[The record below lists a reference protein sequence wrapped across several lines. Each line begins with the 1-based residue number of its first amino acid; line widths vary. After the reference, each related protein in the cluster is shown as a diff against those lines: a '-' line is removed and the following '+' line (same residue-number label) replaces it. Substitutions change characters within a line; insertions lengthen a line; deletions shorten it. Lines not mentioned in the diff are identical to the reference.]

1 MPGRDNFSAP
11 TKRTIAERA
20 GYVCSFPGCGRLTIG
35 PSDDRASGVTMTGTA
50 AHIVAAA
57 SGGQR
62 SDAALTS
69 AQRSSADNGI
79 WMCAIHGK
87 WIDDNPS
94 IATVPTLLSWKAD
107 HEAEISAW
115 VAHGHPGIFQSW
127 DRLAALTRDQ
137 RETIETRLPN
147 GHEVERDTGNL
158 LEALRERSAFLV
170 IGDSGVGKSALVK
183 VTLDT
188 HFPEARQVWLG
199 PEALRTALSEAEH
212 NAIGLTAPLGDLL
225 ETSSAPKN
233 ILVVDAVERADAM
246 TMVRLGQLI
255 QRLSKAAAD
264 RATRWQ
270 LVVVAQ
276 QAGFEAHLDPVIT
289 AVMGSV
295 VVDPF
300 STVQVRQALAS
311 VPALSQHAYDDA
323 FVALVDNPR
332 MLAWIIS
339 AGPSFAD
346 DQAGHMAA
354 RPQIADRLWSY
365 WTGGDP
371 DLHSFMIA
379 LARRDADYERSFA
392 ISALSAAD
400 RTAWKS
406 GRGRLPLVADPRHR
420 LSFQHDLATDW
431 ARYQSLKEIAGDV
444 GRWSGLANQPLWVA
458 ALRLFGQFLLREP
471 DQSTQGWDWAF
482 AAARAIDSADAIDIL
497 LDALCTDPAADNFL
511 AARAEILFAN
521 EGKLLDRLLAR
532 FMHIATVPERS
543 EIGALGDLGM
553 TLYAEAEMRSP
564 IWSAWPPLIRF
575 LVKYRAS
582 IAPFGSC
589 SVAKICKYWL
599 TKTPSPVAG
608 RAVLGRVG
616 IAELALDTARV
627 EQVRSLAHSYYG
639 SRSDAASDMFEAAL
653 AGAEDNLEAVSSF
666 ALEMA
671 RRRPLAPPVQAE
683 VDRLKA
689 EERKMREESA
699 RRSPRRRREA
709 LMSMSMFGNHPL
721 PPWPLGASGRLNDA
735 FRTAVVRNDG
745 LVFLMKAAP
754 AIAAEVLLAC
764 VIDDK
769 PHAEHRSMTFDDR
782 LGLQWAHEDRPTLF
796 WTSPFFRFL
805 AQSEETALQAIL
817 NLVDF
822 CTERWSSD
830 RGQGDGEQIEV
841 TLSDGDRRVLHG
853 DWQVFDWSHTR
864 RTHNSQLY
872 TALDALERWLF
883 MKVKARADIA
893 PLCRTLLEQ
902 TRSAAIL
909 GVLTDCAKLDPSLL
923 EGPLAPLLSSPLLI
937 FWDEYRLGHRFGND
951 VFTWHRAGEA
961 ARRFGI
967 AWEQEPHRTTALK
980 HVVRD
985 HRRTNA
991 DFNAQLTASVAA
1003 WPKVEGNRDLRQ
1015 RALIAEIDP
1024 TNFREAVGDG
1034 GETVVSFSYPPE
1046 IAAEIAALR
1055 TTETN
1060 QPTLADV
1067 LNYLQQL
1074 LREDLS
1080 AEDAAA
1086 LYSAF
1091 EEHEEI
1097 QRFSDRE
1104 RHVIRVAVA
1113 AVLVVR
1119 AGAWVE
1125 GNPAVFDKLTAT
1137 LAAGVPDASEFD
1149 EALDEQSHVDPGFA
1163 WAMVGAIYAKAR
1175 GAGDSARWDQ
1185 MLSFGLATGDNA
1197 TVRTIIGAA
1206 RLLKTQLGASYYA
1219 IIETSV
1225 FSAALNGLV
1234 PRMEGE
1240 PGSAAAMARWRGRLA
1255 RRPLAVS
1262 RHPVTFDLVN
1272 LSHRIERI
1280 WRHRFERLSG
1290 KDIGPVGRRNLH
1302 RRYSFGPGTHLLAA
1316 TFDWSL
1322 VEAGWTENEAPPP
1335 SAAELAEHR
1344 AIIRMLWDLADWRL
1358 RGDPY
1363 EEPLE
1368 EHDGYGML
1376 DDFGLQ
1382 IQRTIAARIPLG
1394 SAAESRILWEPILAL
1409 GPRGEYT
1416 LEHLIDGFFLRLYKD
1431 IDANNFIA
1439 NWTAMVAFIFAPG
1452 WSNGGK
1458 YWRGREIMRRVLGF
1472 NAASQIANNPK
1483 VLAQVAKLAPY
1494 YETFAHD
1501 HIPHDDSALAAFA
1514 SFAASDAG
1522 VAMRIA
1528 AIGWI
1533 EQAVIKDEGRLKGN
1547 AAAALAELAQV
1558 LLAHHSQELIADA
1571 RARQALNIVI
1581 GRMVR
1586 DQAPYALTL
1595 QDRARGLH

>member
-20 GYVCSFPGCGRLTIG
+20 GYVCSFPRCARLTIG
-35 PSDDRASGVTMTGTA
+35 PSDDRASGITMTGTA

-69 AQRSSADNGI
+69 AQRSSANNGI

-115 VAHGHPGIFQSW
+115 VAHGHPGIFKSW

-137 RETIETRLPN
+137 RETIETSLPN
-147 GHEVERDTGNL
+147 GHEVERDAGNL
-158 LEALRERSAFLV
+158 LEALRARGAFLV
-170 IGDSGVGKSALVK
+170 TGDSGVGKSALVK
-183 VTLDT
+183 ITLDT
-188 HFPEARQVWLG
+188 HFPEVRQVWLG
-199 PEALRTALSEAEH
+199 PEALRAALSEAER
-212 NAIGLTAPLGDLL
+212 NAIGLTAPLVDLL
-225 ETSSAPKN
+225 QTSSAPSN
-233 ILVVDAVERADAM
+233 ILVVDAVERAGAM

-255 QRLSKAAAD
+255 QRLSNVAAD
-264 RATRWQ
+264 GATRWQ

-276 QAGFEAHLDPVIT
+276 LAGFEAHLDPVIT
-289 AVMGSV
+289 AVTESV

-311 VPALSQHAYDDA
+311 VPALSQHIYDDA

-332 MLAWIIS
+332 MLAWIIT
-339 AGPSFAD
+339 AGPSFTGG
-346 DQAGHMAA
+346 QAGHMAT

-365 WTGGDP
+365 WTGGDS

-444 GRWSGLANQPLWVA
+444 ARWSGLASQPLWVA

-511 AARAEILFAN
+511 AARTEILFAN
-521 EGKLLDRLLAR
+521 DGQLLDRLLTR
-532 FMHIATVPERS
+532 FMHVATVPERS
-543 EIGALGDLGM
+543 EIAALGDLGM
-553 TLYAEAEMRSP
+553 TLYAEAEVRSP

-582 IAPFGSC
+582 IAPFGSYT
-589 SVAKICKYWL
+589 VAKICKYWL
-599 TKTPSPVAG
+599 TKTPLLVEG

-616 IAELALDTARV
+616 IAELALDTAQV

-639 SRSDAASDMFEAAL
+639 SRSDAASDIFEAAL

-683 VDRLKA
+683 VDRLRA

-709 LMSMSMFGNHPL
+709 PMSMSMFGNHPL

-764 VIDDK
+764 MIDDK

-805 AQSEETALQAIL
+805 AQSEETALQAIMD
-817 NLVDF
+817 LVEF
-822 CTERWSSD
+822 CTERWSAD
-830 RGQGDGEQIEV
+830 REQSDGEQIEL
-841 TLSDGDRRVLHG
+841 TLSEGDRRVFHG

-883 MKVKARADIA
+883 MKVKAGTDIA
-893 PLCRTLLEQ
+893 PLCKTLLEQ
-902 TRSAAIL
+902 TRSAATL

-923 EGPLAPLLSSPLLI
+923 EGALAPLLSSPLLI
-937 FWDEYRLGHRFGND
+937 FWDEYRLGYRFGND

-961 ARRFGI
+961 ARRFGV
-967 AWEQEPHRTTALK
+967 AWEQETHRTAALK

-985 HRRTNA
+985 HRRTNV
-991 DFNAQLTASVAA
+991 DFNAQLTASLAA
-1003 WPKVEGNRDLRQ
+1003 WPKAEGNRDLRQ
-1015 RALIAEIDP
+1015 RALIAEVDP
-1024 TNFREAVGDG
+1024 TNYQESAGEDG
-1034 GETVVSFSYPPE
+1034 KTVVSFQYPPE

-1055 TTETN
+1055 TIETN
-1060 QPTLADV
+1060 RPTVVDV

-1080 AEDAAA
+1080 AEDAAE

-1091 EEHEEI
+1091 EEHEDI
-1097 QRFSDRE
+1097 QRFSDHE
-1104 RHVIRVAVA
+1104 KHVIRVAVA

-1119 AGAWVE
+1119 AGAWVDSD
-1125 GNPAVFDKLTAT
+1125 PAVFDNLTAT
-1137 LAAGVPDASEFD
+1137 LAAAVPDSFEFHGT
-1149 EALDEQSHVDPGFA
+1149 LDGQVHVDPALA
-1163 WAMVGAIYAKAR
+1163 WAMVGAIYAKSR
-1175 GAGDSARWDQ
+1175 STDDSARWDR
-1185 MLSFGLATGDNA
+1185 MLSFGLATGDSA

-1206 RLLKTQLGASYYA
+1206 RLLKAELGASYYA

-1225 FSAALNGLV
+1225 FSAVLNGLV

-1240 PGSAAAMARWRGRLA
+1240 PGSAVAMARWRGRLA
-1255 RRPLAVS
+1255 RRPLAAS
-1262 RHPVTFDLVN
+1262 RHPVTFDLVD
-1272 LSHRIERI
+1272 LSQRIERI
-1280 WRHRFERLSG
+1280 WRSRFERQSG
-1290 KDIGPVGRRNLH
+1290 KDIGPVGRCNLH
-1302 RRYSFGPGTHLLAA
+1302 RRYSFGPGIHLLAA
-1316 TFDWSL
+1316 TFDWAL
-1322 VEAGWTENEAPPP
+1322 VEAGWTENEPPP
-1335 SAAELAEHR
+1335 PAAAELAEHR
-1344 AIIRMLWDLADWRL
+1344 AILRMLWDLTDWRL

-1363 EEPLE
+1363 EEALE

-1382 IQRTIAARIPLG
+1382 IQRTIAARVPLG
-1394 SAAESRILWEPILAL
+1394 SAAESRMLWEPILAL

-1416 LEHLIDGFFLRLYKD
+1416 LEHLINGFFLRLYKD
-1431 IDANNFIA
+1431 IDADNFIT
-1439 NWTAMVAFIFAPG
+1439 NWTAMVVFIFAPG
-1452 WSNGGK
+1452 WSSGGK
-1458 YWRGREIMRRVLGF
+1458 YWRGREIMRRILGF
-1472 NAASQIANNPK
+1472 NAASQIANNPRA
-1483 VLAQVAKLAPY
+1483 LAHVVELSPY
-1494 YETFAHD
+1494 YETFARD

-1514 SFAASDAG
+1514 SFAAADTG
-1522 VAMRIA
+1522 A
-1528 AIGWI
+1528 AIRLAAIDWI
-1533 EQAVIKDEGRLKGN
+1533 EQAIVDDQRRLKGN

-1558 LLAHHSQELIADA
+1558 LLAHHGQELIADA
-1571 RARQALNIVI
+1571 RARQALNSVI